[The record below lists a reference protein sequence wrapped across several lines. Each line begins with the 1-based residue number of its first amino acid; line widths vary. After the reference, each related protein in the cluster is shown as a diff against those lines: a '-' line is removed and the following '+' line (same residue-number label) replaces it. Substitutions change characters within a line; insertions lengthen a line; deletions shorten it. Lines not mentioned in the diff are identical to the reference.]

1 MLSAPQ
7 HLCRSFQSNTVKN
20 TVNFFLLVVEPEGI
34 WKISIKYPT
43 WIKYIG
49 EKMKSQKKIVKYS
62 ENPIFIW
69 RWFIYKIRTDTF
81 GPNLSTDSKHIF
93 HLGWVRKTIPIVS
106 IQSTLAVFFVVPFPC
121 DIKNIRTTSS
131 EQKCLCVNFSRMIY
145 RSESFQF

>member
-1 MLSAPQ
+1 MHPNICADRFNQIPSKTPLI
-7 HLCRSFQSNTVKN
+7 
-20 TVNFFLLVVEPEGI
+20 FFLLVVEPEGI
-34 WKISIKYPT
+34 WKISIKYLT
-43 WIKYIG
+43 WIKYTG
-49 EKMKSQKKIVKYS
+49 EKNEILKKIVKYS

-81 GPNLSTDSKHIF
+81 GPNLFTDSKHIF

-106 IQSTLAVFFVVPFPC
+106 MQSTFAVFFVVPFPY
-121 DIKNIRTTSS
+121 DIKSIQTTSS